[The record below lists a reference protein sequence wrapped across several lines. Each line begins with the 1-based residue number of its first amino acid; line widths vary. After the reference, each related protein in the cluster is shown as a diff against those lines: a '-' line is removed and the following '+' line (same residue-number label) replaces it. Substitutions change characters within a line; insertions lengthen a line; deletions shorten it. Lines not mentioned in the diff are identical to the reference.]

1 MDKDYCLTS
10 TTTPSKLIQRNINKE
25 FYQTVRER
33 KRHYLGIFQMKY
45 GANILQDP
53 DDGGRS
59 GSPGKS
65 GLRINEA
72 GVNRITSKDFHESM
86 KFTSKQRSGS
96 IKKLASELT
105 SKKTLVL
112 SKTLLSVNTN
122 VQA

>member
-1 MDKDYCLTS
+1 
-10 TTTPSKLIQRNINKE
+10 
-25 FYQTVRER
+25 
-33 KRHYLGIFQMKY
+33 MKY

-53 DDGGRS
+53 DDNV

-86 KFTSKQRSGS
+86 KFSGKQRSGS
-96 IKKLASELT
+96 INKLASELT

-112 SKTLLSVNTN
+112 SKSLLSATTN
-122 VQA
+122 V